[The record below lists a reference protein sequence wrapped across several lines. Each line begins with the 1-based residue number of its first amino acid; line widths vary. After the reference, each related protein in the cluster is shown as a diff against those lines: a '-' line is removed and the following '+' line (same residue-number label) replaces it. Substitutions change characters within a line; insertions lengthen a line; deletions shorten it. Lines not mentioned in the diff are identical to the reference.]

1 MKTFGKR
8 IWLFRIAVLVLAL
21 SGAAAIWAV
30 PRFFK
35 HRVSIKSQV
44 TAYLLDDGGNVNGL
58 LLASGDQLHFRPET
72 GAAVVQRIAVGDEVT
87 VVGHAGKQSNYGR
100 EIRVEQISAR
110 GQTILEIASGP
121 PRPHGPGNHHGPDD
135 RRDPESQP
143 GPRVTAE
150 MPATQPT
157 EILKVTA
164 TARAHLVNGHGDV
177 DGLILASGEQ
187 VRFGP
192 RVGSLV
198 VAAEQGGNTEL
209 NVEGQNV
216 RSEWGVVI
224 RPTSITVG
232 NQTITLAGK

>member
-1 MKTFGKR
+1 MKIFGKR

-21 SGAAAIWAV
+21 GGAVAIWAV
-30 PRFFK
+30 PKIYK
-35 HRVSIKSQV
+35 HSVSIKSQV
-44 TAYLLDDGGNVNGL
+44 TAYLLDEGGNVNGL

-72 GAAVVQRIAVGDEVT
+72 GATVVQRIAVGDDVT

-110 GQTILEIASGP
+110 GQTIMEIPSGP
-121 PRPHGPGNHHGPDD
+121 PRPHGPANHGPND

-198 VAAEQGGNTEL
+198 IAAEQSGNTEL
-209 NVEGQNV
+209 NVEGQSV
-216 RSEWGVVI
+216 HSAWGVVI

-232 NQTITLAGK
+232 NQTITLAGM

>member
-1 MKTFGKR
+1 MKIFAKR
-8 IWLFRIAVLVLAL
+8 NWLFRIAVLVLAFG
-21 SGAAAIWAV
+21 GAVAIWAV
-30 PRFFK
+30 PRFLK
-35 HRVSIKSQV
+35 HTVSIKSQV
-44 TAYLLDDGGNVNGL
+44 TAYLLDEGGNVNGL

-72 GAAVVQRIAVGDEVT
+72 GATIVQRIGIGDEVT
-87 VVGHAGKQSNYGR
+87 VIGHAGKQSNYGR
-100 EIRVEQISAR
+100 EIRVQQISAR
-110 GQTILEIASGP
+110 GQTIMEIAPAP
-121 PRPHGPGNHHGPDD
+121 PRSHGPGSHHGPGD
-135 RRDPESQP
+135 RRDQESQP
-143 GPRVTAE
+143 GTRVTPE

-157 EILKVTA
+157 EILKVKA

-198 VAAEQGGNTEL
+198 VAAEQGGNTEI
-209 NVEGQNV
+209 NVEGQSV
-216 RSEWGVVI
+216 RNEWGVVI